1 MPLCK
6 HFDEVRAKKM
16 YLFCRTDGI
25 AREKQNL
32 FMLFRVM
39 TEEGKANRWN
49 SERKA
54 KLVYAFPSHDRGRQS
69 QCENFI

>member
-6 HFDEVRAKKM
+6 HFDEVRAKEM
-16 YLFCRTDGI
+16 HLFCRTDGI

-39 TEEGKANRWN
+39 TEEGKANVRILSKSN
-49 SERKA
+49 
-54 KLVYAFPSHDRGRQS
+54 
-69 QCENFI
+69 